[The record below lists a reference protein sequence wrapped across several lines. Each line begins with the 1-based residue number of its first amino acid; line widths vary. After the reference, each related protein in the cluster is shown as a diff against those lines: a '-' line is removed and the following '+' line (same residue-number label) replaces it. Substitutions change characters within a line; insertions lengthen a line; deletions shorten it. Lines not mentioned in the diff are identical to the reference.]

1 MLAYVTIGT
10 NNKEKAV
17 AFYAE
22 LLGELGAKQLFNN
35 ERLVFFGTDMTTPM
49 IAVGTPF
56 DGEAATNGNGT
67 MLAIPV
73 GSRENVDKIY
83 AKALALGATDEGAP
97 GERPP
102 GFYGGLIPAFYPK
115 KPTNF
120 PMGGGGAGRFER
132 AAGPVQDA

>member
-10 NNKEKAV
+10 NDKEKAV
-17 AFYAE
+17 AFTPNYWGNWA
-22 LLGELGAKQLFNN
+22 QSSFSTMS
-35 ERLVFFGTDMTTPM
+35 LVFFGIDMATPM

-97 GERPP
+97 GDRAP
-102 GFYGGLIPAFYPK
+102 GISMAATSAILTA
-115 KPTNF
+115 TNS
-120 PMGGGGAGRFER
+120 PICHMG
-132 AAGPVQDA
+132 

>member
-56 DGEAATNGNGT
+56 DGEAATNGNISLDGVYT
-67 MLAIPV
+67 LVRRDPIAI
-73 GSRENVDKIY
+73 
-83 AKALALGATDEGAP
+83 
-97 GERPP
+97 
-102 GFYGGLIPAFYPK
+102 F
-115 KPTNF
+115 
-120 PMGGGGAGRFER
+120 
-132 AAGPVQDA
+132 Q

>member
-10 NNKEKAV
+10 NDKEKAV
-17 AFYAE
+17 AFYTE

-35 ERLVFFGTDMTTPM
+35 ERLVFFGTDMATPM

-83 AKALALGATDEGAP
+83 AKALHWG
-97 GERPP
+97 RPTKAH
-102 GFYGGLIPAFYPK
+102 PANAHRFLWRLYP
-115 KPTNF
+115 
-120 PMGGGGAGRFER
+120 RL
-132 AAGPVQDA
+132 

>member
-10 NNKEKAV
+10 NDKEKAV
-17 AFYAE
+17 AFYTE

-35 ERLVFFGTDMTTPM
+35 ERLVFFGTYMATPM
-49 IAVGTPF
+49 IAVGTPY

-83 AKALALGATDEGAP
+83 AKALELGATDEGAP
-97 GERPP
+97 GERAH
-102 GFYGGLIPAFYPK
+102 GFYGGYIRDFDRNKLTICH
-115 KPTNF
+115 
-120 PMGGGGAGRFER
+120 MG
-132 AAGPVQDA
+132 

>member
-22 LLGELGAKQLFNN
+22 LLGELGAKKLFNN
-35 ERLVFFGTDMTTPM
+35 ENLVFFGLDMTTPM

-56 DGEAATNGNGT
+56 DGQAATNGNGT

-83 AKALALGATDEGAP
+83 AMALALGATDEGAP
-97 GERPP
+97 GERAA
-102 GFYGGLIPAFYPK
+102 GFYGGYIRDPDRNKLTICH
-115 KPTNF
+115 
-120 PMGGGGAGRFER
+120 MG
-132 AAGPVQDA
+132 

>member
-35 ERLVFFGTDMTTPM
+35 ERLVFFGTDMATPM

-97 GERPP
+97 GERAP
-102 GFYGGLIPAFYPK
+102 GFYGGYVRDFDRNKLTICH
-115 KPTNF
+115 
-120 PMGGGGAGRFER
+120 MG
-132 AAGPVQDA
+132 

>member
-10 NNKEKAV
+10 NDKEKAV

-35 ERLVFFGTDMTTPM
+35 ERLVFFGIDMATPM
-49 IAVGTPF
+49 IAVGTPY
-56 DGEAATNGNGT
+56 DGETATNGNGT

-83 AKALALGATDEGAP
+83 AKALELGATDEGAP
-97 GERPP
+97 GERAP
-102 GFYGGLIPAFYPK
+102 GFYGGYIRDFDRNKITICHL
-115 KPTNF
+115 
-120 PMGGGGAGRFER
+120 G
-132 AAGPVQDA
+132 

>member
-10 NNKEKAV
+10 NDKEKAV

-35 ERLVFFGTDMTTPM
+35 ERLVFFGIDMATPM

-67 MLAIPV
+67 MLAIRV

-97 GERPP
+97 GERSP
-102 GFYGGLIPAFYPK
+102 GFYGGYIRDTDRNKLTICH
-115 KPTNF
+115 
-120 PMGGGGAGRFER
+120 MG
-132 AAGPVQDA
+132 